1 MIALSYAKQKGTAY
15 ESAVVKYLQ
24 ECGFT
29 TPRRVALSGAAGDK
43 GDIWLGSNPVE
54 PSVIIE
60 CKNYA
65 KELPYKMV
73 EDFIEEA
80 YTEYKNALDTNVVC
94 NTCALLFVKRVNLG
108 IPDSWIIWKNSWDIT
123 VRARLGDI
131 INVDNFKERK
141 TEEERLDKLNQL
153 LSI

>member
-1 MIALSYAKQKGTAY
+1 MSYAKQKGTSY
-15 ESAVVKYLQ
+15 ETAIVKYLQ

-73 EDFIEEA
+73 EDFVQEA
-80 YTEYKNALDTNVVC
+80 YTEYRNALNTNVVC

-108 IPDSWIIWKNSWDIT
+108 IPDSWIIWKNSWGIT

-131 INVDNFKERK
+131 INIDNFKERK